1 VNVKKAKTLLKA
13 TGFTFGLFCLSM
25 SYASAI
31 RLYDRLSPHRSVAPQ
46 DGVSAALD
54 IGGNV
59 LLLIMSI
66 LGVVTV
72 LYISRKGV
80 DVIRNWPYVAPGILV
95 AVFWATMAATLG
107 AGRMTWVLPAAGV
120 GVLMGLVAGWST
132 LLRHGLPIT
141 ARASDVPTP
150 E

>member
-1 VNVKKAKTLLKA
+1 MNVETAKTFLKA
-13 TGFTFGLFCLSM
+13 IGFAFGLFCLSM
-25 SYASAI
+25 TYASGI
-31 RLYDRLSPHRSVAPQ
+31 RLYSRLSAHQSVAPQ

-59 LLLIMSI
+59 LLLIVSI
-66 LGVVTV
+66 LGVVTI
-72 LYISRKGV
+72 LYIARKGL
-80 DVIRNWPYVAPGILV
+80 DLIRSWPYVAPGILI

-120 GVLMGLVAGWST
+120 GILMGLAAGWST
-132 LLRHGLPIT
+132 LRRHGLPIT
-141 ARASDVPTP
+141 ARGSDVPAP